1 MHKKRSVGLM
11 ISYAN
16 IIESV
21 VSGLALSASL
31 LRVLGDV
38 EFGLYQSVP
47 IWCCWCSEQAPS

>member
-1 MHKKRSVGLM
+1 M